1 MRVLKYFESFSEES
15 AKKLEIEHK
24 TYLKR
29 LSKNIINF
37 DDDFQLIRNKIL
49 KYDISNFSYNDKE
62 YDFWIKP
69 DSNFISLIN
78 EINNYIEEKIPENI
92 TFDFSYDSSNL
103 NLIDF
108 KKGIPEILQNLGFGF
123 KLYCFFISKIKFA
136 VSDKTASNKA
146 IHVWRGLIMNNN
158 FYSFTSNQITG
169 VFIKDQS
176 NNEIKN
182 ILDKI
187 KNYNS
192 NIVNF
197 NFDELI
203 FDEELEDKIKEIY
216 GSLDFYTQKH

>member
-1 MRVLKYFESFSEES
+1 MRVLKYFESFFEES

-78 EINNYIEEKIPENI
+78 EMNNYIEEKIPENI
-92 TFDFSYDSSNL
+92 TFDFSYDSNNL

-123 KLYCFFISKIKFA
+123 KLYCFLISKIKFA
-136 VSDKTASNKA
+136 ISDKTASNKA
-146 IHVWRGLIMNNN
+146 IHVWRGLIINNN

-192 NIVNF
+192 NVVKFNF
-197 NFDELI
+197 NELI

-216 GSLDFYTQKH
+216 GSLDIYTQKH